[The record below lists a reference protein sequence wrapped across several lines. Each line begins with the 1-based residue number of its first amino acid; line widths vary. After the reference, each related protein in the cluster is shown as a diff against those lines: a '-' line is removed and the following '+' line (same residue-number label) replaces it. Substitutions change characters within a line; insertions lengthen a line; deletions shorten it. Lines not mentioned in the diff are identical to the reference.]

1 MAYTYRNL
9 AYDLRLFEETEQKSA
24 KDAEREGDKGQ
35 ELTEKNDATVRE
47 KRQSKKSKSVK
58 KSKKKKSGVARIVIA
73 AILGVAVLVT
83 VVSIIHGQ
91 VQLTELN
98 QQIVN
103 ARDDLSEKQSLY
115 TQLEMKVDSGVST
128 AVVEQYARDNLSMS
142 KASNSQKEFINLSEG
157 DKAEVSLDSHKN
169 VFELI
174 AEAISSLWS

>member
-9 AYDLRLFEETEQKSA
+9 AYDLRLFEETEEQSASQENGA
-24 KDAEREGDKGQ
+24 KDKDG
-35 ELTEKNDATVRE
+35 LTENKDAAVRE
-47 KRQSKKSKSVK
+47 KKQNKKVKSVK
-58 KSKKKKSGVARIVIA
+58 KSKKKKSGVVGIVVA

-98 QQIVN
+98 QQIIN

-115 TQLEMKVDSGVST
+115 TQLEMKVDSGIST
-128 AVVEQYARDNLSMS
+128 SVVEQYAQDNLSMS